1 MRLISTVLTT
11 IILLSM
17 CSCKGDKS
25 TNAVTGIVQNGELH
39 IRKKR
44 DPQKL
49 NPFIY
54 PSPSARDVYQYIFPQ
69 MADFDPETLQLV
81 PVLIKSIPEKV
92 EITEGPYSGGVKFD
106 IELLAEVVWD
116 NGSPVTGHDVL
127 FSIKMVK
134 HPLVKA
140 AGYRS
145 HLQYISDVII
155 DDDNPKK
162 FSVIFSED
170 YMLAKE
176 TAITLE
182 IYPRHIYDADGILTD
197 LDLATVSD
205 KDKMESLTQDS
216 TMSRWLEDINGV
228 KYGREIVES
237 CGPYRLKKWVT
248 NEYLVLERK
257 DNYWAADS
265 DILVLQAVPKT
276 MIFDILPDET
286 TAITQLREGNIDVIP
301 NVSGPAFA
309 NLQETMPELNFHT
322 PELIKYYLIALNGDQ
337 QELSDKKVRKA
348 IAHLVDVDNIIDVI
362 EYGNGTRTVGPIHMR
377 KNYYHNQLEPI
388 PYDID
393 TAKKILAD
401 QGWSD
406 SDSDGTIDKMI
417 NGEHVEL
424 ELDMY
429 VSEGKLG
436 QQIAL
441 LLQEAG
447 SKANIKINI
456 IQKPFSE
463 IEKQHLNT
471 RDYDMTPMVVR
482 QDLVLDD
489 PYSRWHS
496 DQDKVGGRNIYGL
509 QNEQLDQITEQIQV
523 TNDPAVRNRL
533 YRQVQE
539 ILYDE
544 QPVIFL
550 YSPRERI
557 VVSSEWNSS
566 STVRRPG
573 YLANTFT
580 QKSKS

>member
-1 MRLISTVLTT
+1 
-11 IILLSM
+11 
-17 CSCKGDKS
+17 
-25 TNAVTGIVQNGELH
+25 
-39 IRKKR
+39 
-44 DPQKL
+44 
-49 NPFIY
+49 
-54 PSPSARDVYQYIFPQ
+54 
-69 MADFDPETLQLV
+69 
-81 PVLIKSIPEKV
+81 
-92 EITEGPYSGGVKFD
+92 
-106 IELLAEVVWD
+106 
-116 NGSPVTGHDVL
+116 
-127 FSIKMVK
+127 
-134 HPLVKA
+134 
-140 AGYRS
+140 
-145 HLQYISDVII
+145 
-155 DDDNPKK
+155 
-162 FSVIFSED
+162 
-170 YMLAKE
+170 
-176 TAITLE
+176 
-182 IYPRHIYDADGILTD
+182 
-197 LDLATVSD
+197 
-205 KDKMESLTQDS
+205 
-216 TMSRWLEDINGV
+216 
-228 KYGREIVES
+228 
-237 CGPYRLKKWVT
+237 
-248 NEYLVLERK
+248 
-257 DNYWAADS
+257 
-265 DILVLQAVPKT
+265 
-276 MIFDILPDET
+276 
-286 TAITQLREGNIDVIP
+286 
-301 NVSGPAFA
+301 
-309 NLQETMPELNFHT
+309 
-322 PELIKYYLIALNGDQ
+322 
-337 QELSDKKVRKA
+337 
-348 IAHLVDVDNIIDVI
+348 
-362 EYGNGTRTVGPIHMR
+362 MR